1 MICKIIYS
9 IYNALVQFC
18 CGGRA
23 DQREITREQAIE
35 DYNELV
41 KHYKD
46 LYIKQRK
53 ISCVADKLIPCN
65 R

>member
-1 MICKIIYS
+1 MIYIEMIRKIIYS

-18 CGGRA
+18 CGGKQ
-23 DQREITREQAIE
+23 DHGETTREQAIE

-41 KHYKD
+41 KQYKD

-53 ISCVADKLIPCN
+53 KIMCC
-65 R
+65 